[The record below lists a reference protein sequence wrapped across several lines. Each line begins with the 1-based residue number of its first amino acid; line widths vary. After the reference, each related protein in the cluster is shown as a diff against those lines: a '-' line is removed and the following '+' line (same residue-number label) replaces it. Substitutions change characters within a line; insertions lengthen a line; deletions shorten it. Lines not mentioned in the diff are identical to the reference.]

1 MGINISIEDSK
12 IGGNARILNN
22 TTVGNPAEIDIRL
35 KNTEIKKE
43 IELLSNTKIADA
55 IEAAEKGLSA
65 DSEEYMALEK
75 IKNNR
80 ETDGASI
87 KRAVLN
93 HIASF
98 ANGTLASILASYIT
112 KM

>member
-12 IGGNARILNN
+12 IGGSARILND
-22 TTVGNPAEIDIRL
+22 TTIGDPTGIDIRL

-43 IELLSNTKIADA
+43 VELLSNSKIAEA

-75 IKNNR
+75 IKKNR
-80 ETDGASI
+80 EIGGANI
-87 KRAVLN
+87 RRAVLN

-112 KM
+112 MK